1 MKTTG
6 TRWQQGL
13 ERVRSRLRGDEGW
26 AGTALMY
33 LGVLFMLFTG
43 FQVAFWFNGY
53 TVSQGAAQ
61 AGYTVARSYES
72 TAEAGRA
79 SAMQFLERLDGA
91 VTNPTVTV
99 TRTPDQVAI
108 TVTGTITVIVPGLE
122 GVLPQVSY
130 TLTGPVERWVPAP

>member
-1 MKTTG
+1 
-6 TRWQQGL
+6 
-13 ERVRSRLRGDEGW
+13 RSRLRGDEGW

-72 TAEAGRA
+72 TPEAGKA
-79 SAMQFLERLDGA
+79 SAMQFLERLDGT

-99 TRTPDQVAI
+99 TRTPEQVSVA
-108 TVTGTITVIVPGLE
+108 VSGTIVVIVAGLE
-122 GVLPQVSY
+122 GVLRPVSY
-130 TLTGPVERWVPAP
+130 TLTGPVERWVPPP